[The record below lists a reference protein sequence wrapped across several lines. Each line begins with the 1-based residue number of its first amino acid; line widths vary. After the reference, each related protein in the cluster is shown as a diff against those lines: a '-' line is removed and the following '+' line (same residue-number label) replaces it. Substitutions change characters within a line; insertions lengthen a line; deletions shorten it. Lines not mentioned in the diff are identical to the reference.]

1 MQYFSVKSR
10 LVLTL
15 WLAALGAIA
24 LGQDK
29 ASANEKK
36 SQSGSQERGISFVE
50 KKKMPQ
56 ASVFLP
62 APPEPS
68 DPAFARDSILYVRGK
83 AERGTARLD
92 TALADVRTDVAYY
105 MTRFSGAMHCKLST
119 QKYPAL
125 AELMAGTL
133 NDVRAS
139 IASAKAQFARPRPYV
154 HFNEPTPDP
163 VNEAYSPNASYPSGH
178 SVRAWALAILLT
190 SIDPKHGEEIARVG
204 YDICHSRVV
213 LGYHYQSD
221 VEAGMLAAS
230 LGMARLMADSLYQQY
245 LERAR
250 TEFAEQKKIS
260 ELQKQKKAPGQKKKK
275 EKKMKK

>member
-1 MQYFSVKSR
+1 MQYLSVRLR
-10 LVLTL
+10 LVLAIL
-15 WLAALGAIA
+15 LAAQCLVLPA
-24 LGQDK
+24 QDK
-29 ASANEKK
+29 ALANETKAQK
-36 SQSGSQERGISFVE
+36 EKQERGISFVE

-68 DPAFARDSILYVRGK
+68 DPAFARDSICYVRGK
-83 AERGTARLD
+83 EERETARLD
-92 TALADVRTDVAYY
+92 TALADVRTDVEYY
-105 MTRFSGAMHCKLST
+105 MTRFGRAMHRKLT
-119 QKYPAL
+119 PQKYPIL
-125 AELMAGTL
+125 AELISGTL

-139 IASAKAQFARPRPYV
+139 INTAKAQFARPRPYV

-163 VNEAYSPNASYPSGH
+163 ENEGYSPNASYPSGH

-190 SIDPKHGEEIARVG
+190 NIDPKHSEEIARVG

-230 LGMARLMADSLYQQY
+230 LGMARLMADSVYQDYVQCA
-245 LERAR
+245 RA
-250 TEFAEQKKIS
+250 EFQQ
-260 ELQKQKKAPGQKKKK
+260 LKKKK
-275 EKKMKK
+275 